1 MTQQNQSKKEEL
13 DYWKEVGENSFKEG
27 NYLAALEAYETVA
40 HCDPQNVE
48 AWKGMATAF
57 SLLDKPY
64 AAMES
69 LDNAIEI
76 DPTDIESLE
85 IKNLLLKK
93 LLEDNQELLN
103 RVKAEESDKSN
114 QKLI

>member
-1 MTQQNQSKKEEL
+1 MTQQKSIKEEIA
-13 DYWKEVGENSFKEG
+13 YWKEVGDNSFKEG
-27 NYLAALEAYETVA
+27 NYLAALEAYETVTLS
-40 HCDPQNVE
+40 DPQNAE

-64 AAMES
+64 DALQS
-69 LDNAIEI
+69 LDRAIEI
-76 DPTDIESLE
+76 NPTDSESLE

-93 LLEDNQELLN
+93 LLEENQGLLN
-103 RVKAEESDKSN
+103 RVKEKESDKSN